1 MSLREFSI
9 NLVSNASM
17 TTFPENTLS
26 QFTTLLPQQLN
37 LSGFWEV
44 ALVEIAWPAAIQNIT
59 YGQFKYRV
67 AAENSQNY
75 GGGNSSENRKRKLG
89 ERPYGLVTMYQ
100 PPIRS
105 VQETFVE
112 TITNIKPG
120 VYLSVDQILL
130 SICKKI
136 FVRTVGDTFPL
147 SWKLDAPSEALK
159 VYYEGNKQECMFL
172 ETISQDLQNVLG
184 MKTLID
190 CSRNNKSTKEGNN
203 RQAISKNVGKFPT
216 DLSGGWNT
224 IFLYCD
230 LVQNEIL
237 GDSRTALLRAIPL
250 TERSTTGN
258 HQQQNYRTFN
268 NLQWRRIVKSSIESI
283 SVSLRNETGQLVPF
297 LSRGRTNLTL
307 HFRQRIEQ

>member
-1 MSLREFSI
+1 MSLREFTI
-9 NLVSNASM
+9 NLVPNASM

-67 AAENSQNY
+67 AAEQSQNY
-75 GGGNSSENRKRKLG
+75 GDGDSSENRKRRLG
-89 ERPYGLVTMYQ
+89 ERPYGMVTMYQ

-105 VQETFVE
+105 VQEMFVE
-112 TITNIKPG
+112 KITNIKPG
-120 VYLSVDQILL
+120 VYLSVDQILH

-136 FVRTVGDTFPL
+136 FVRPVGEKFPL

-159 VYYEGNKQECMFL
+159 VYYEGNKQECMVL

-190 CSRNNKSTKEGNN
+190 GSENDKSTKEGNN
-203 RQAISKNVGKFPT
+203 RQVLSKNVGKFPT
-216 DLSGGWNT
+216 DLTGGCNT

-237 GDSRTALLRAIPL
+237 GDSRTAC
-250 TERSTTGN
+250 
-258 HQQQNYRTFN
+258 
-268 NLQWRRIVKSSIESI
+268 
-283 SVSLRNETGQLVPF
+283 
-297 LSRGRTNLTL
+297 
-307 HFRQRIEQ
+307 